1 MKIRTIVLSL
11 CAAVS
16 VNSVFAQSKF
26 TPSENKHDI
35 RISISDGTPM
45 TMTGIFGNA
54 FSDAVLGSKRTD
66 EKVLGVFGLGY
77 RYAINRFKVGG
88 DLGFGIA
95 SSKLAFAGQPA
106 PSIKERDIH
115 LLVLPTA
122 EFSYFRR
129 GLVELYG
136 SAAAGVDLK
145 RHSES
150 GLTPEGKEMASAK
163 SDFGAS
169 FAYQVNPIAVRVG
182 NDRIGGFVEA
192 GFGTK
197 GFVTAGVSLGF

>member
-1 MKIRTIVLSL
+1 
-11 CAAVS
+11 
-16 VNSVFAQSKF
+16 
-26 TPSENKHDI
+26 
-35 RISISDGTPM
+35 M

-136 SAAAGVDLK
+136 SE

>member
-1 MKIRTIVLSL
+1 
-11 CAAVS
+11 
-16 VNSVFAQSKF
+16 
-26 TPSENKHDI
+26 
-35 RISISDGTPM
+35 M

-115 LLVLPTA
+115 LLVLTTA
-122 EFSYFRR
+122 ELSYFRR

-136 SAAAGVDLK
+136 S
-145 RHSES
+145 
-150 GLTPEGKEMASAK
+150 
-163 SDFGAS
+163 
-169 FAYQVNPIAVRVG
+169 
-182 NDRIGGFVEA
+182 DRIGGFVEA

>member
-1 MKIRTIVLSL
+1 M
-11 CAAVS
+11 
-16 VNSVFAQSKF
+16 
-26 TPSENKHDI
+26 
-35 RISISDGTPM
+35 
-45 TMTGIFGNA
+45 
-54 FSDAVLGSKRTD
+54 GSKRTD

-136 SAAAGVDLK
+136 S
-145 RHSES
+145 
-150 GLTPEGKEMASAK
+150 
-163 SDFGAS
+163 
-169 FAYQVNPIAVRVG
+169 
-182 NDRIGGFVEA
+182 DRIGGFVEA

>member
-1 MKIRTIVLSL
+1 
-11 CAAVS
+11 
-16 VNSVFAQSKF
+16 
-26 TPSENKHDI
+26 
-35 RISISDGTPM
+35 
-45 TMTGIFGNA
+45 MTGIFGNA
-54 FSDAVLGSKRTD
+54 FSDAVLGSKRTN
-66 EKVLGVFGLGY
+66 ERVWGVFGLGY
-77 RYAINRFKVGG
+77 RYGINRFKVGG
-88 DLGFGIA
+88 DLGFA
-95 SSKLAFAGQPA
+95 TVNSKLAFAGQKA

-129 GLVELYG
+129 GVVELYG

-150 GLTPEGKEMASAK
+150 GLTEEGKKLASKK
-163 SDFGAS
+163 SDFAAS
-169 FAYQVNPIAVRVG
+169 FAYQVNPIAIRVG

-197 GFVTAGVSLGF
+197 GFVTAGVSVGF

>member
-1 MKIRTIVLSL
+1 
-11 CAAVS
+11 
-16 VNSVFAQSKF
+16 
-26 TPSENKHDI
+26 
-35 RISISDGTPM
+35 M

-136 SAAAGVDLK
+136 SDRKALPGE
-145 RHSES
+145 R
-150 GLTPEGKEMASAK
+150 ASH
-163 SDFGAS
+163 
-169 FAYQVNPIAVRVG
+169 P
-182 NDRIGGFVEA
+182 GG
-192 GFGTK
+192 
-197 GFVTAGVSLGF
+197 